1 MFALCNE
8 VILPGNN
15 YDPTYINLPVLRII
29 TMECGVM
36 GRKRTGRNW
45 WKLHLIWGC
54 SLKRTLPPKLQPPS
68 PLDKTPPQNSK
79 IVYSF
84 MYLILIQEIYW
95 ISKLQNK
102 IHWGIEWNNV
112 VLTNV
117 TVLSNAMILSS
128 MCNRTIQEVKQERDS
143 MAFQNIQP
151 FQPPFHHQA
160 PANTPVSRPMPTRRD
175 GNSRQT
181 ESLYDPPM
189 QLPPK
194 MWRGAASTQNL
205 SLEDTPPSPCET
217 GRQQQGMLRCQS
229 IFRYLLKY
237 IKMFIFPFTF
247 HSF

>member
-1 MFALCNE
+1 MKQCCSNQCYCAVKC
-8 VILPGNN
+8 
-15 YDPTYINLPVLRII
+15 YDFII
-29 TMECGVM
+29 Y
-36 GRKRTGRNW
+36 
-45 WKLHLIWGC
+45 H
-54 SLKRTLPPKLQPPS
+54 
-68 PLDKTPPQNSK
+68 
-79 IVYSF
+79 
-84 MYLILIQEIYW
+84 
-95 ISKLQNK
+95 
-102 IHWGIEWNNV
+102 
-112 VLTNV
+112 
-117 TVLSNAMILSS
+117 
-128 MCNRTIQEVKQERDS
+128 RTIQEVKQERDS

-160 PANTPVSRPMPTRRD
+160 PANTPVSRPMPTRRN

-229 IFRYLLKY
+229 IFIFAKIY
-237 IKMFIFPFTF
+237 IKMFIFPFKF

>member
-1 MFALCNE
+1 
-8 VILPGNN
+8 
-15 YDPTYINLPVLRII
+15 
-29 TMECGVM
+29 
-36 GRKRTGRNW
+36 
-45 WKLHLIWGC
+45 
-54 SLKRTLPPKLQPPS
+54 
-68 PLDKTPPQNSK
+68 
-79 IVYSF
+79 

-128 MCNRTIQEVKQERDS
+128 ICNRTIQEVKQERDS
-143 MAFQNIQP
+143 VAFQNIQP

-160 PANTPVSRPMPTRRD
+160 PTNTPVSRPMPTRRN

-237 IKMFIFPFTF
+237 IKMFLFPFTF